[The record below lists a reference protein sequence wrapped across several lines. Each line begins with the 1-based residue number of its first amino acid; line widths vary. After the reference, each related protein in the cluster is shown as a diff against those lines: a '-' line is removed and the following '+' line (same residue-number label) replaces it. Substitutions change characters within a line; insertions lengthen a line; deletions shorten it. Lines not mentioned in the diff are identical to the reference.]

1 MSRAPA
7 SRLRLLALAT
17 ATAGATALAP
27 LPARADAIDDYL
39 ATQMSANHI
48 PGLAL
53 AVVRDGRVVKSAQY
67 GQAELE
73 WDRPVGDDTAFQLAS
88 ATKLFTGVL
97 LLRLQDEG
105 RLSLDDEVARH
116 LPEAPAAWRGM
127 TLRHLLAH
135 ASGIPDDVASPPGGS
150 VHDFVKAAAA
160 RPLVHAPG
168 ERSTYG
174 IAGYVVLRDV
184 VEHATG
190 QAFAQALATRV
201 LQPLG
206 LRDTRFDEA
215 TSDGDL
221 RVADLV
227 PRRASVYQWQDG
239 RQRRFA
245 FHFGAQAQPAGGLF
259 ASSRDL
265 ATLAAALDGGRF
277 LSARSMHD
285 LETPFPTADGRPG
298 SFTAGWAVRRVER
311 RAAIGHS
318 GGPALADVLRV
329 PDAKLTVIVLANAQ
343 SMYPYL
349 AAGVAQRLL
358 PPDTAPATAAVPDP
372 GPDRTGRFAAV
383 LREAAGTGLPEA
395 AFSDDARQRFLPAA
409 RDFLMPFLRSLP
421 APGTL
426 VLMRVLRSAGT
437 AIGRPLRPT
446 SAATTGDFGPGVRRS
461 TMAISPLASRTQ
473 APGG

>member
-27 LPARADAIDDYL
+27 LPARADDIDDYL
-39 ATQMSANHI
+39 AGQMAANHI
-48 PGLAL
+48 AGLAL
-53 AVVRDGRVVKSAQY
+53 AVVRDGQVVKSSHY
-67 GQAELE
+67 GLAELE
-73 WDRPVGDDTAFQLAS
+73 WERPVGDDTAFQLAS

-105 RLSLDDEVARH
+105 RLSLDDDVARH
-116 LPEAPAAWRGM
+116 LPEAPAAWKGL

-135 ASGIPDDVASPPGGS
+135 ASGIPDDVSSPPGGS
-150 VHDFVKAAAA
+150 VHDFVRAAAA

-168 ERSTYG
+168 ARSSYG

-184 VEHATG
+184 VEHVTG
-190 QAFAQALATRV
+190 QSFAQALSTRV

-206 LRDTRFDEA
+206 LRDTRFDDA
-215 TSDGDL
+215 TQDGDI

-245 FHFGAQAQPAGGLF
+245 FHFGAQAQPAGGLY

-265 ATLAAALDGGRF
+265 AALAAALDGGRF

-285 LETPFPTADGRPG
+285 LETPFPAADGRPG
-298 SFTAGWAVRRVER
+298 GFTAGWAVRRVER
-311 RAAIGHS
+311 RPAIGHS
-318 GGPALADVLRV
+318 GGPALADVVRV

-343 SMYPYL
+343 AMYPYL
-349 AAGVAQRLL
+349 ATGVAQRLL
-358 PPDTAPATAAVPDP
+358 PPDTRPATPAVPDP
-372 GPDRTGRFAAV
+372 RPEATARFSAV
-383 LREAAGTGLPEA
+383 LREAAATGLPDD
-395 AFSDDARQRFLPAA
+395 AFSEDGRRGFLPAA
-409 RDFLMPFLRSLP
+409 RAFLMPFLRSLP
-421 APGTL
+421 APDTL
-426 VLMRVLRSAGT
+426 VLTTVVPGEATERRRYEGRHGGRWVTWDVDFTPDGRIAG
-437 AIGRPLRPT
+437 
-446 SAATTGDFGPGVRRS
+446 FGP
-461 TMAISPLASRTQ
+461 AS
-473 APGG
+473 